1 MTTNNSQQ
9 NQQPE
14 NDHIKV
20 YNLIILDE
28 SGSMGSIKKETIST
42 FNEIVD
48 TIMEAET
55 KNPEQTH
62 FVSYVSFNTNGIKT
76 RMDRKPAREIEKIDN
91 KSFMP
96 AAMTPLYDAMGT
108 SLLHLEN
115 TLKHEQDT
123 EVLVSII
130 TDGLENASHEF
141 NRHSI
146 FELVER
152 LRKKGWTI
160 TYYGANQ
167 DAEME
172 AMSLNIINSRNFDA
186 TAQGM
191 NEMAVKEK
199 IRRMRYF
206 EKLKDKSMR
215 GKEKTDYFDDDDT
228 LGSPDQK

>member
-28 SGSMGSIKKETIST
+28 SGSMDSIKTETIST
-42 FNEIVD
+42 FNEIAD
-48 TIMEAET
+48 TIREAES

-76 RMDRKPAREIEKIDN
+76 RMDRKPAREIEKIDK

-96 AAMTPLYDAMGT
+96 AAMTPLYDALGA

-115 TLKHEQDT
+115 AIQHEQDT

-130 TDGLENASHEF
+130 TDGLENASREF
-141 NRHSI
+141 NGESI
-146 FELVER
+146 AALIEQM
-152 LRKKGWTI
+152 RKKGWTI
-160 TYYGANQ
+160 VYYGANQ
-167 DAEME
+167 DVEKV
-172 AMSLNIINSRNFDA
+172 AMRLKIVNKRAFNA
-186 TAQGM
+186 TARGM
-191 NEMAVKEK
+191 DELSHLDKYL
-199 IRRMRYF
+199 RDQHY

-215 GKEKTDYFDDDDT
+215 GKEKTDYFNHDDA
-228 LGSPDQK
+228 KN